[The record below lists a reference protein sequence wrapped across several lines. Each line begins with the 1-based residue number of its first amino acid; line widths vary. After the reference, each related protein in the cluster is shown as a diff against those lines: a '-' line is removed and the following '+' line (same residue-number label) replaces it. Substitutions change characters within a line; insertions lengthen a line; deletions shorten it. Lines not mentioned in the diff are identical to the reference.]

1 MLQLV
6 MKSAS
11 TATLTIVDTPSHHL
25 LQCGGDWTLYSLS
38 LVITSLE
45 SLTPTKPLVW
55 DITLIDKF
63 DSSAVALWNLY
74 ARRYAQQGFNSEIMG
89 EKEEHLRLYRLL
101 YPHPSDDLPPPRQ
114 HNFLYRIGRKTHRIV
129 QGVNLFLNFFGEA
142 FVVFLHSVLHPTT
155 IRYRSISSQIITSGL
170 HALPI
175 IAVSSFLIGIVVA
188 FQSIVQLQKFGADIL
203 IVDMIGISLTRELAP
218 LITAIVIAGRSASAF
233 TAQIGAMKM
242 TQEIDAMK
250 TMGFH
255 PYLFLVWPR
264 VIALM
269 IVMPLL
275 IFFADIVGIFGGM
288 VIANTQSQLSYT
300 EFINRLQGALPV
312 RHFIIGIAK
321 GPFFALLIALVGT
334 YRGFQVS
341 LNTESIGLF
350 TTKSVVNAIFLV
362 IACDALFSILL
373 TKLKL

>member
-1 MLQLV
+1 MQNP
-6 MKSAS
+6 SP
-11 TATLTIVDTPSHHL
+11 ATLDIVSDSSRTVFVSSGEWTLHHL
-25 LQCGGDWTLYSLS
+25 GKIAMRLESYTAHSPIIWDVSNITQLDSSGIALWSLYSD
-38 LVITSLE
+38 TFKE
-45 SLTPTKPLVW
+45 
-55 DITLIDKF
+55 
-63 DSSAVALWNLY
+63 
-74 ARRYAQQGFNSEIMG
+74 QGFSCEFIG
-89 EKEEHLRLYRLL
+89 SKEEHLRLYRLL
-101 YPHPSDDLPPPRQ
+101 YPHKKEDIPSPKSNGWIYEL
-114 HNFLYRIGRKTHRIV
+114 GRETHR
-129 QGVNLFLNFFGEA
+129 LFQEFSHFLHFLGEA
-142 FVVFLHSVLHPTT
+142 FVVFVHSLLQPST
-155 IRYRSISSQIITSGL
+155 IRYRSIGSHILTAGFD
-170 HALPI
+170 ALPI
-175 IAVSSFLIGIVVA
+175 IGVSAFLIGMVVA
-188 FQSIVQLQKFGADIL
+188 FQSAVQLHKFGADIL
-203 IVDMIGISLTRELAP
+203 IVDAIGISLTRELAP

-269 IVMPLL
+269 IVLPLL
-275 IFFADIVGIFGGM
+275 IFFADIIGIIGGM
-288 VIANTQSQLSYT
+288 VIANTQLHLSYI
-300 EFINRLQGALPV
+300 EFINRLQGVLPI
-312 RHFIIGIAK
+312 RHFIIGIVK

-373 TKLKL
+373 TELKL

>member
-1 MLQLV
+1 MKSLSNATITITQGSSGALIECNGEWTLDNLAAIANELEAYEVISPVTWDMSGVTQLDSAGIALLHLYSQHFTSKGFESQIIGSKTEYLQLYNLLYAQPKKDLLV
-6 MKSAS
+6 AKSNGYLY
-11 TATLTIVDTPSHHL
+11 TLGYKTYTL
-25 LQCGGDWTLYSLS
+25 LQG
-38 LVITSLE
+38 I
-45 SLTPTKPLVW
+45 
-55 DITLIDKF
+55 
-63 DSSAVALWNLY
+63 
-74 ARRYAQQGFNSEIMG
+74 
-89 EKEEHLRLYRLL
+89 
-101 YPHPSDDLPPPRQ
+101 
-114 HNFLYRIGRKTHRIV
+114 HNFLH
-129 QGVNLFLNFFGEA
+129 FLGEA
-142 FVVFLHSVLHPTT
+142 FIVLLYSIRRPWL
-155 IRYRSISSQIITSGL
+155 IRYRAIASHIITAGFD
-170 HALPI
+170 ALPI
-175 IAVSSFLIGIVVA
+175 IAVSSLLIGVVVA

-275 IFFADIVGIFGGM
+275 IFFADIIGIFGGM
-288 VIANTQSQLSYT
+288 LIANTHSHLSYT
-300 EFINRLQGALPV
+300 EFANRLQGALPIK
-312 RHFIIGIAK
+312 HFIIGISK
-321 GPFFALLIALVGT
+321 GPFFAILIALVGT

-350 TTKSVVNAIFLV
+350 TTKSVVSAIFLV
-362 IACDALFSILL
+362 IACDAVFSILL
-373 TKLKL
+373 TELKL

>member
-1 MLQLV
+1 LH
-6 MKSAS
+6 
-11 TATLTIVDTPSHHL
+11 IV
-25 LQCGGDWTLYSLS
+25 LQCSGAWTLHSLAE
-38 LVITSLE
+38 VAIKLE
-45 SLTPTKPLVW
+45 SLTPTKALKW
-55 DITLIDKF
+55 DITHVLEF
-63 DSSAVALWNLY
+63 DSSGVALWSLY
-74 ARRYAQQGFNSEIMG
+74 SRKFKRQGFSSDIIG
-89 EKEEHLRLYRLL
+89 DSEEHQRLYHLL
-101 YPHPSDDLPPPRQ
+101 YPHPSEDTPPPKQ
-114 HNFLYRIGRKTHRIV
+114 YNWVYRLGREAHHWV
-129 QGVNLFLNFFGEA
+129 QGFDRFLNFLGEA
-142 FVVFLHSVLHPTT
+142 FVVLLHSLRHPSS
-155 IRYRSISSQIITSGL
+155 IRYRAISSHIVTAGFD
-170 HALPI
+170 ALPI
-175 IAVSSFLIGIVVA
+175 IAVSSFLIGVVVA

-269 IVMPLL
+269 IVIPLL
-275 IFFADIVGIFGGM
+275 IFFADVVGIFGGM

-300 EFINRLQGALPV
+300 EFINRLQGALPI
-312 RHFIIGIAK
+312 RHFIIGIVK
-321 GPFFALLIALVGT
+321 GPFFAILIALVGT

-373 TKLKL
+373 TELKL

>member
-1 MLQLV
+1 MWTLPYV
-6 MKSAS
+6 AVVAAS
-11 TATLTIVDTPSHHL
+11 LETLTPN
-25 LQCGGDWTLYSLS
+25 
-38 LVITSLE
+38 
-45 SLTPTKPLVW
+45 KPLKW
-55 DITLIDKF
+55 DITHINEL
-63 DSSAVALWNLY
+63 DSSGVALWNLY
-74 ARRYAQQGFNSEIMG
+74 SRKFTTQGFNSEIIG
-89 EKEEHLRLYRLL
+89 GQQEHLRLYKLL
-101 YPHPSDDLPPPRQ
+101 YSHPREDVPPPKH
-114 HNFLYRIGRKTHRIV
+114 HNFLYRLGREVHQWL
-129 QGVNLFLNFFGEA
+129 QGFDHFLNFLGEA
-142 FVVFLHSVLHPTT
+142 FVVFINSVLHPWS
-155 IRYRSISSQIITSGL
+155 IRYRAISSHIITAGFD
-170 HALPI
+170 ALPI
-175 IAVSSFLIGIVVA
+175 IAVSSFLIGVVVA

-288 VIANTQSQLSYT
+288 VIANTQSHLSFT
-300 EFINRLQGALPV
+300 EFINRLQGALPI
-312 RHFIIGIAK
+312 RHFMIGIIK

-373 TKLKL
+373 TELKL

>member
-1 MLQLV
+1 MKSLSHATLVITQDPSHTLIKCSGEWTLDYLAAIAHELEACQANSPVTWDMCDVTQLDSAGIALLHLYSQRFTSKGFESKIIGSKAEYLQLYNLLYSQP
-6 MKSAS
+6 KE
-11 TATLTIVDTPSHHL
+11 DTPVLKPKGWLYTLGYETYALFQGIHKFL
-25 LQCGGDWTLYSLS
+25 YFLGEAFIVLLYSL
-38 LVITSLE
+38 
-45 SLTPTKPLVW
+45 
-55 DITLIDKF
+55 
-63 DSSAVALWNLY
+63 
-74 ARRYAQQGFNSEIMG
+74 RRPW
-89 EKEEHLRLYRLL
+89 L
-101 YPHPSDDLPPPRQ
+101 
-114 HNFLYRIGRKTHRIV
+114 
-129 QGVNLFLNFFGEA
+129 
-142 FVVFLHSVLHPTT
+142 
-155 IRYRSISSQIITSGL
+155 IRYRAIASHIVTAGFD
-170 HALPI
+170 ALPI
-175 IAVSSFLIGIVVA
+175 IAVSSLLIGIVVA

-288 VIANTQSQLSYT
+288 IIAKTHSHLSYT
-300 EFINRLQGALPV
+300 EFTNRLQGALAIK
-312 RHFIIGIAK
+312 HFIIGISK
-321 GPFFALLIALVGT
+321 GPFFAILIALVGT

-350 TTKSVVNAIFLV
+350 TTKSVVTAIFLV

-373 TKLKL
+373 TELKL

>member
-1 MLQLV
+1 
-6 MKSAS
+6 MKSS
-11 TATLTIVDTPSHHL
+11 SIATLTIVDTVSHHVFH
-25 LQCGGDWTLYSLS
+25 CGGDWTLYSLS
-38 LVITSLE
+38 LVIASLN
-45 SLTPTKPLVW
+45 SLTPTKPLQW
-55 DITLIDKF
+55 DITLINKF
-63 DSSAVALWNLY
+63 DSSGVALWSLY
-74 ARRYAQQGFNSEIMG
+74 SRKYAQQGFVSEIIG

-101 YPHPSDDLPPPRQ
+101 YPHPSEDIPPPKQ
-114 HNFLYRIGRKTHRIV
+114 HNWIYRIGREAHHWV
-129 QGVNLFLNFFGEA
+129 QEFDCFLNFLGGA
-142 FVVFLHSVLHPTT
+142 FVVFINSVLHPWS
-155 IRYRSISSQIITSGL
+155 IRYPAISSHIITAGFD
-170 HALPI
+170 ALPI
-175 IAVSSFLIGIVVA
+175 IAVSSFLIGVVVA

-275 IFFADIVGIFGGM
+275 IFFADIIGIFGGM
-288 VIANTQSQLSYT
+288 VIANTQSHLSYT
-300 EFINRLQGALPV
+300 EFINRLQGALPF
-312 RHFIIGIAK
+312 RHFIIGIVK

-362 IACDALFSILL
+362 IACDALFSVLL
-373 TKLKL
+373 TELKL